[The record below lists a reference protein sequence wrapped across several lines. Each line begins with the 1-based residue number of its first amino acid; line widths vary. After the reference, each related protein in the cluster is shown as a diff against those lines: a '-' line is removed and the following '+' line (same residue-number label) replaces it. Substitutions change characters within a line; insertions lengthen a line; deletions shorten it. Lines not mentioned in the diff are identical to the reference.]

1 MMKVRKILLSGCLV
15 ATLCSCGGSQNEN
28 LNLTLSKDAL
38 FDKVKGA
45 WAGQVIGCTYGGPT
59 EFRYLSTMIP
69 DSIVMPWGP
78 GEIKKWY
85 DGGGGLYDDV
95 YVDLTFVETFERYG
109 LDAPADSFATAFL
122 AKEYPLC
129 HANQMARYNLLHGLT
144 PPASGHWK
152 NNPHANCLD
161 FQIEADFAGIMA
173 PGMVNSAT
181 EICDRVGHIMAYG
194 DGWYGGVYVAAMYS
208 LAYVSDDVE
217 QYANMTPE
225 DMRKMYEIFYP
236 TFSNEKFARLM
247 KAIDLPQNKR
257 MSTFSKG
264 MKRQAAVVCGLAAST
279 DILLLD
285 EAFDGLDPTM
295 RISVRK
301 MLFDAMT
308 ENESTVVISSH
319 NLTEI
324 EELCDSVGLVHKG
337 KVIFD
342 RELDSVKGSIH
353 KVQVA
358 FDNAK
363 TATDFAEL
371 EILSENTI
379 GSVQNFIVNGDSDE
393 ICRVMRE
400 KGAKFCDVIPL
411 TLNEGQGYD
420 SSKLDR

>member
-1 MMKVRKILLSGCLV
+1 MTLNVKSGS
-15 ATLCSCGGSQNEN
+15 A
-28 LNLTLSKDAL
+28 
-38 FDKVKGA
+38 
-45 WAGQVIGCTYGGPT
+45 
-59 EFRYLSTMIP
+59 
-69 DSIVMPWGP
+69 
-78 GEIKKWY
+78 
-85 DGGGGLYDDV
+85 
-95 YVDLTFVETFERYG
+95 YG
-109 LDAPADSFATAFL
+109 LLGSNGAGKST
-122 AKEYPLC
+122 
-129 HANQMARYNLLHGLT
+129 LLRIL
-144 PPASGHWK
+144 
-152 NNPHANCLD
+152 
-161 FQIEADFAGIMA
+161 AGIYKQDK
-173 PGMVNSAT
+173 GSVT
-181 EICDRVGHIMAYG
+181 I
-194 DGWYGGVYVAAMYS
+194 DGNTIYDNVEVKQKVF
-208 LAYVSDDVE
+208 YVSDDVE
-217 QYANMTPE
+217 QFANMTPE

-236 TFSNEKFARLM
+236 TFSNEKFAKLM

-363 TATDFAEL
+363 TAADFPNL
-371 EILSENTI
+371 EILSESTI

-411 TLNEGQGYD
+411 TLNEIFIYEMEGQGYD

>member
-1 MMKVRKILLSGCLV
+1 MINV
-15 ATLCSCGGSQNEN
+15 
-28 LNLTLSKDAL
+28 
-38 FDKVKGA
+38 DKV
-45 WAGQVIGCTYGGPT
+45 T
-59 EFRYLSTMIP
+59 
-69 DSIVMPWGP
+69 
-78 GEIKKWY
+78 KKF
-85 DGGGGLYDDV
+85 DDFTALDEMTLNV
-95 YVDLTFVETFERYG
+95 KSGSAYG
-109 LDAPADSFATAFL
+109 LLGSNGAGKST
-122 AKEYPLC
+122 
-129 HANQMARYNLLHGLT
+129 LLRIL
-144 PPASGHWK
+144 
-152 NNPHANCLD
+152 
-161 FQIEADFAGIMA
+161 AGIYKQDK
-173 PGMVNSAT
+173 GSVT
-181 EICDRVGHIMAYG
+181 I
-194 DGWYGGVYVAAMYS
+194 DGNTIYDNVEVKQKVF
-208 LAYVSDDVE
+208 YVSDDVE
-217 QYANMTPE
+217 QFANMTPE

-236 TFSNEKFARLM
+236 
-247 KAIDLPQNKR
+247 
-257 MSTFSKG
+257 TFSKG

-411 TLNEGQGYD
+411 TLNEIFIYEMEGQGYD